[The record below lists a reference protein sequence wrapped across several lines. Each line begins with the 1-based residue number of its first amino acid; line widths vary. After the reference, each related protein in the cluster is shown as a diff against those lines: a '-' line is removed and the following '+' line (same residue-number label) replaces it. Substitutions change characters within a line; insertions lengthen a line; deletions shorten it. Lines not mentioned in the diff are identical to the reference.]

1 MSEGLFRLKNNLR
14 QSNDLDRVNIALL
27 HDDVLDRI
35 ETISANALSFV
46 PKRRLV
52 SIAMAVARVEKK
64 RVPGVFVE
72 AGCARGGAAGLIAHM
87 MRQDRA
93 LHLYDVFEKI
103 PPPDAV
109 DGEKARALFDD
120 LDTADAETIKKYMDH
135 MTSEDP
141 LELTRQII
149 VSIAGA
155 AKSSC
160 FRFHQGLVQDTLKID
175 DPVAFAHIDLDWYDP
190 TLCTLNAIMP
200 RTVVGS
206 IVIVDDVYFWPGCA
220 AAVEEY
226 FSDRADAFVFD
237 STHGHLIAERIQ
249 T

>member
-1 MSEGLFRLKNNLR
+1 MSKGLFRLKNNHR

-27 HDDVLDRI
+27 DDDVLDRI
-35 ETISANALSFV
+35 DKISLKSLSFV

-52 SIAMAVARVEKK
+52 SIATAVARVEKK
-64 RVPGVFVE
+64 RVPGIFAE
-72 AGCARGGAAGLIAHM
+72 AGCARGGAAGLIAHL
-87 MRQDRA
+87 MRQDRT

-109 DGEKARALFDD
+109 DGERARALFDD
-120 LDTADAETIKKYMDH
+120 LDTAYEDGIKKYMDH

-149 VSIAGA
+149 VSIAGE
-155 AKSSC
+155 AKSPC
-160 FRFHQGLVQDTLKID
+160 LRFHRGLVQDTLKID

-190 TLCTLNAIMP
+190 TLCTLKAIMP

-206 IVIVDDVYFWPGCA
+206 VVIIDDVYFWPGCA
-220 AAVEEY
+220 AAVEAY
-226 FSDRADAFVFD
+226 FSDGTDDFVFD
-237 STHGHLIAERIQ
+237 GVHGHLIVERIRM
-249 T
+249 